1 MKIHMEDNMTE
12 YNAIISIL
20 TLGIILWFIGVDRNK
35 DGIQF
40 KIIGASCIMI
50 SIILNMLSGFNV
62 I

>member
-1 MKIHMEDNMTE
+1 MTE

-20 TLGIILWFIGVDRNK
+20 TLGIILWFIGINGNK
-35 DGIQF
+35 EDIRF

>member
-1 MKIHMEDNMTE
+1 MTE

-20 TLGIILWFIGVDRNK
+20 TLGIILWFIGVDGNK

-40 KIIGASCIMI
+40 KIIGAICIMI